1 MEPSD
6 LWSGGSSEP
15 PQASD
20 PRMELEV
27 SGVANWSFSSED
39 KGLVA
44 CVSRNPAVKEADRNI
59 LVIG

>member
-1 MEPSD
+1 M
-6 LWSGGSSEP
+6 WSGESSEP

-20 PRMELEV
+20 PRMELEA
-27 SGVANWSFSSED
+27 SGVANWSFSSEE

-44 CVSRNPAVKEADRNI
+44 CVSRNPAVKEANMNI